1 MDLGSFFAELKR
13 RNVYKVAIAY
23 GVVAWL
29 LIQVATQVF
38 PFFEI
43 PNWVVRLVVLVII
56 IGFPVALI
64 IAWAFELTPEGL
76 KRTET
81 ADAEHSAGR
90 SLKRTWIYVVIIA
103 GAISIGLFFL
113 GRYTSSKQNAGTE
126 LPGKSIAVLPFDNL
140 SRDPDNAYVADG
152 IQDEILARLSKIAD
166 LKVISRTST
175 QKYKSAPDNLR
186 DIAKQ
191 LGVANILEGSVQKT
205 GDQVRVNVKLINA
218 LKDAHLWADIFD
230 RKLTDIFAVESDIAK
245 TIADTLQARLTG
257 TEKEMIAT
265 KPTSDT
271 AAHEL
276 YLKGRSLW
284 RQRTG
289 DNIPKA
295 IAFYEQ
301 AVARDPNYAL
311 AYAGLAEAYVSL
323 PFYTAVTPRD
333 AYAAAKTEALKALQ
347 LNDKLAEAHTTLA
360 LLLCYTDF
368 DMAGSVSEF
377 QRAIALNPND
387 ATTHQWFGEP
397 TLTALGRFDE
407 AIAEEKRAIELE
419 PLSPNNN
426 SDLGFILIMAR
437 RYDDAIAQLHK
448 AVEIDPTF
456 YFAHVVLGVA
466 LQAKGELADA
476 IAEYMK
482 AQQLGD
488 DLESP
493 PLLATAKA
501 QSGDK
506 SAAVQML
513 AELDELSHH
522 RYVRAYYRALLCLS
536 LGKRDEAIRWLEQ
549 SVTDAGP
556 DNPYIRVHPFLDP
569 LRGDPR
575 FEALAEKIVPAAQF
589 GDKAATKK

>member
-1 MDLGSFFAELKR
+1 KTDTNS
-13 RNVYKVAIAY
+13 
-23 GVVAWL
+23 
-29 LIQVATQVF
+29 
-38 PFFEI
+38 
-43 PNWVVRLVVLVII
+43 
-56 IGFPVALI
+56 
-64 IAWAFELTPEGL
+64 
-76 KRTET
+76 TENEVNPAKT
-81 ADAEHSAGR
+81 
-90 SLKRTWIYVVIIA
+90 
-103 GAISIGLFFL
+103 
-113 GRYTSSKQNAGTE
+113 TSHT
-126 LPGKSIAVLPFDNL
+126 
-140 SRDPDNAYVADG
+140 NAYD
-152 IQDEILARLSKIAD
+152 
-166 LKVISRTST
+166 
-175 QKYKSAPDNLR
+175 
-186 DIAKQ
+186 
-191 LGVANILEGSVQKT
+191 
-205 GDQVRVNVKLINA
+205 
-218 LKDAHLWADIFD
+218 
-230 RKLTDIFAVESDIAK
+230 
-245 TIADTLQARLTG
+245 
-257 TEKEMIAT
+257 
-265 KPTSDT
+265 
-271 AAHEL
+271 L

-284 RQRTG
+284 RQHTG
-289 DNIPKA
+289 DTIPKA

-323 PFYTAVTPRD
+323 PFYAAVTPRD

-347 LNDKLAEAHTTLA
+347 LNDKLADAHTTLA
-360 LLLCYTDF
+360 LLLCLNDF

-387 ATTHQWFGEP
+387 ATAHQWFGEP

-426 SDLGFILIMAR
+426 SDLGWILIMAR

-456 YFAHVVLGVA
+456 YNGHVILGVA

-482 AQQLGD
+482 AEQLGG
-488 DLESP
+488 DLARRP
-493 PLLATAKA
+493 RLATAKA

-556 DNPYIRVHPFLDP
+556 QQLCISMHPFFHHP
-569 LRGDPR
+569 RRDPR
-575 FEALAEKIVPAAQF
+575 R
-589 GDKAATKK
+589 

>member
-1 MDLGSFFAELKR
+1 MKIENFLAELKR
-13 RNVYKVAIAY
+13 RNVYRAAVAY
-23 GVVAWL
+23 GVVAWFL
-29 LIQVATQVF
+29 TQLTTQVF

-43 PNWVVRLVVLVII
+43 PNSAIRFVVIALAL
-56 IGFPVALI
+56 GFP
-64 IAWAFELTPEGL
+64 IAMSLSWLYEFTPEGIVRSEDL
-76 KRTET
+76 DPVKARSSRRAT
-81 ADAEHSAGR
+81 GR
-90 SLKRTWIYVVIIA
+90 ILDFVIIGVLLLVIAMLIYQRRAFRA
-103 GAISIGLFFL
+103 GA
-113 GRYTSSKQNAGTE
+113 RE
-126 LPGKSIAVLPFDNL
+126 LIPEKSIAVLPFENRSEDKA
-140 SRDPDNAYVADG
+140 NAYFADG
-152 IQDEILARLSKIAD
+152 IQDEILTRVSKIAD

-175 QKYKSAPDNLR
+175 QHYKSAPENLPE
-186 DIAKQ
+186 IAKQ
-191 LGVANILEGSVQKT
+191 LGVAHILEGSVQKS
-205 GDQVRVNVKLINA
+205 GDSVRVNVQLIKASN
-218 LKDAHLWADIFD
+218 DSHLWADTFD

-257 TEKEMIAT
+257 AEKEMIAA

-271 AAHEL
+271 AAHDL

-301 AVARDPNYAL
+301 AIARDPNYAL

-323 PFYTAVTPRD
+323 PFYTAVAPRD
-333 AYAAAKTEALKALQ
+333 AYATAKTEALKALQ
-347 LNDKLAEAHTTLA
+347 LNDKLAEAHTPLA
-360 LLLCYTDF
+360 LLLCLNDF

-387 ATTHQWFGEP
+387 ATAHQWFGEP
-397 TLTALGRFDE
+397 ALTALGRFDE

-448 AVEIDPTF
+448 AVEMDPTF

-488 DLESP
+488 DLESQ
-493 PLLATAKA
+493 PLLAFAKA

-506 SAAVQML
+506 NAAVQML

-575 FEALAEKIVPAAQF
+575 FEALAEKVVPAREF
-589 GDKAATKK
+589 RGSPK

>member
-1 MDLGSFFAELKR
+1 
-13 RNVYKVAIAY
+13 
-23 GVVAWL
+23 
-29 LIQVATQVF
+29 
-38 PFFEI
+38 
-43 PNWVVRLVVLVII
+43 
-56 IGFPVALI
+56 
-64 IAWAFELTPEGL
+64 
-76 KRTET
+76 
-81 ADAEHSAGR
+81 
-90 SLKRTWIYVVIIA
+90 
-103 GAISIGLFFL
+103 
-113 GRYTSSKQNAGTE
+113 
-126 LPGKSIAVLPFDNL
+126 VLPFENL
-140 SRDPDNAYVADG
+140 SGDPNNAYFAEG
-152 IQDEILARLSKIAD
+152 MQDEILARLSKIAD

-186 DIAKQ
+186 EIAKQ

-257 TEKEMIAT
+257 TEKEMIAA

-271 AAHEL
+271 AAYEL

-284 RQRTG
+284 RQRSG

-333 AYAAAKTEALKALQ
+333 AYPAAKTEALKALQ

-360 LLLCYTDF
+360 LLLCLNDF

-387 ATTHQWFGEP
+387 ATAHQWFGEP

-426 SDLGFILIMAR
+426 TDLGWILIMAR
-437 RYDDAIAQLHK
+437 RYDDAIAQLRK

-456 YFAHVVLGVA
+456 YYAHVILGVA

-482 AQQLGD
+482 AEQLGG
-488 DLESP
+488 DLESR
-493 PLLATAKA
+493 PLLAFAKA

-575 FEALAEKIVPAAQF
+575 FEALAEKVVPAREFKGAI
-589 GDKAATKK
+589 DSK